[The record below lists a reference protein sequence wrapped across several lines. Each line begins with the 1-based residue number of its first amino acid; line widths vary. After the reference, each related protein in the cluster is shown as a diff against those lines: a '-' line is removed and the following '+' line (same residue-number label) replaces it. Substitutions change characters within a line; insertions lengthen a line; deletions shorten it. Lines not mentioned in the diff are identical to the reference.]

1 LFENEKPNFLI
12 IISGS
17 DGTSSIA
24 YNFVER
30 WVSGGVVLNDLVL
43 FIGVL
48 AVFLPWL
55 RTLYLERKFELADR
69 ATLPAITSPM
79 TLQTLDEVSNFIRE
93 YAPDVII
100 KYSAVKLQD
109 YAFVYPIGYRRAGIA
124 LSAPLLALWRKDR
137 LAAQ

>member
-1 LFENEKPNFLI
+1 MAARSDTVTPEAARSGVLPPWLWFWLIVYIVGFSALFENEKPNFLI

-100 KYSAVKLQD
+100 KYSAV
-109 YAFVYPIGYRRAGIA
+109 
-124 LSAPLLALWRKDR
+124 
-137 LAAQ
+137 